1 MDLVNKCIE
10 NAKERINNP
19 KNKMNAFSYISY
31 FTKRNDLSIEDDF
44 YIREQVDKYID
55 DNFEKIFKID
65 FTINGKKI

>member
-31 FTKRNDLSIEDDF
+31 FVKRNDLSFEDDF
-44 YIREQVDKYID
+44 YIREQVNKYID
-55 DNFEKIFKID
+55 ENLEKIFKLE
-65 FTINGKKI
+65 FTINI

>member
-19 KNKMNAFSYISY
+19 KHKMNAFSYISY

-44 YIREQVDKYID
+44 YIREQINKYID

>member
-1 MDLVNKCIE
+1 MDLINKCIE
-10 NAKERINNP
+10 NAKERINNQ
-19 KNKMNAFSYISY
+19 KNKMNAFNYITY
-31 FTKRNDLSIEDDF
+31 FVKRNDLSIEDDF

>member
-31 FTKRNDLSIEDDF
+31 FVKRHNLSFNNDL
-44 YIREQVDKYID
+44 YIREQISKYLDKNIKV
-55 DNFEKIFKID
+55 E
-65 FTINGKKI
+65 FTVKGVNL

>member
-19 KNKMNAFSYISY
+19 KNKMNAFNYITY
-31 FTKRNDLSIEDDF
+31 FVKRNGLSFEDDS
-44 YIREQVDKYID
+44 YIREQIYKFID
-55 DNFEKIFKID
+55 ENFQKLFKLD